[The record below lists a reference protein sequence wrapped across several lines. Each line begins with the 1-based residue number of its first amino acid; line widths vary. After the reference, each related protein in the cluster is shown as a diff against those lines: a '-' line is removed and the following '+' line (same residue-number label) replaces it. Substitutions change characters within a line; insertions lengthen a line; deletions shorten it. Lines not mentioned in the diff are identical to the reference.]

1 MLFKLDDVKADI
13 EKWIADF
20 VEVPHPSLGGWAPCP
35 YARKARLDRDFDV
48 RLGLAPM
55 HDLIQISRKGLEGKS
70 VVIFAY
76 DPKDTLYSELS
87 YAVDVCNREFLLPN
101 NLLSLEDHPDDPEVV
116 NGVVM
121 NNGTYA
127 LALVQSLSD
136 LNEKAQLVARKGFY
150 DTWPEDYLQALF
162 KHRIDPRES

>member
-1 MLFKLDDVKADI
+1 MLNLDTVQADI
-13 EKWIADF
+13 ESWIVNF

-55 HDLIQISRKGLEGKS
+55 HDLIRISKEGLGGKS
-70 VVIFAY
+70 VVIIVY
-76 DPKDTLYSELS
+76 DP
-87 YAVDVCNREFLLPN
+87 AVHAYEDFSSALNIANKEFLLPN
-101 NLLSLEDHPDDPEVV
+101 NLLALEDHPADPEIV
-116 NGVVM
+116 NGLSM
-121 NNGTYA
+121 NQGTYA

-150 DTWPEDYLQALF
+150 NTWPDEYLTALF
-162 KHRIDPRES
+162 KHRKDPRQI